1 MSQAPRISL
10 SNRLQTKSFL
20 LSLSRKFFIF
30 NIDLFFLLWGIF
42 LNISFY
48 LSSLSLYSSIHY
60 LYYGI
65 TFHFFAFFSFLSL
78 FDLLVMKPESCIFHV
93 ISTVMLFAVILMQ
106 NEPWHLQLFRW
117 IMLSEL
123 SSLYPETLKRN
134 PLFFF
139 VCYFIQCI
147 VVSWE
152 DSWRKV
158 CWIYSSSVIF
168 KVFTFKSEVCLTC
181 VVI

>member
-10 SNRLQTKSFL
+10 SNPLQTKSFL

-65 TFHFFAFFSFLSL
+65 TFPFFAFFSFLSL

-123 SSLYPETLKRN
+123 SSLYPETVKRN
-134 PLFFF
+134 PLSFSCAILFNALWF
-139 VCYFIQCI
+139 PERTLDVRFAGYIHHQL
-147 VVSWE
+147 
-152 DSWRKV
+152 
-158 CWIYSSSVIF
+158 YSKCSHSSLKYVLH
-168 KVFTFKSEVCLTC
+168 V
-181 VVI
+181 